1 MWGKDPHRAGKQ
13 GRVYAHRHAYHGH
26 RRIAR
31 PAQGQGSHPA
41 TRRSQ
46 QRGAE
51 LCRRHKRPDGLHPDR
66 QHVVN
71 SLLAAGCLPG
81 QDERLR
87 RIARR
92 GRKAE
97 NGRRNSRPRQG
108 HQPEHRQR
116 LPLLRPWQHTRRK
129 QGLPAGHRRLRQG
142 HQPRPETRRGIL

>member
-13 GRVYAHRHAYHGH
+13 ERVYAHRHAYGSH

-31 PAQGQGSHPA
+31 PAQRQGPHPA
-41 TRRSQ
+41 TCRSQ

-71 SLLAAGCLPG
+71 SLLATGRLPG
-81 QDERLR
+81 QDERIRSL
-87 RIARR
+87 ARR
-92 GRKAE
+92 GRKTE
-97 NGRRNSRPRQG
+97 DGRSNCRPRQS

-116 LPLLRPWQHTRRK
+116 LSLLRPRQHTRRK
-129 QGLPAGHRRLRQG
+129 QRIPTSHRRLRQG
-142 HQPRPETRRGIL
+142 HQSGPETRRGIL